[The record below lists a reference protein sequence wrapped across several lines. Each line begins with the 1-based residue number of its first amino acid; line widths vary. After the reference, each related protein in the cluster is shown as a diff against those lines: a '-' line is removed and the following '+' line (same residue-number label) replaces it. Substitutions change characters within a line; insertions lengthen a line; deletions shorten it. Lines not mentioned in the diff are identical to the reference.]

1 MNKGDLINAVASAS
15 NTKPAEAKVAVEL
28 FSSIF
33 RLALLSG
40 DEVTLPGVGKLK
52 VHTRP
57 ARTGRNP
64 KTGEPIEI
72 QSKRV
77 VKFTPAA
84 AFEEE
89 FSVVVED

>member
-1 MNKGDLINAVASAS
+1 MNKGDLISAVASATG
-15 NTKPAEAKVAVEL
+15 TKAADAKVTVEL
-28 FSSIF
+28 FSGIF
-33 RLALLSG
+33 RDALLAG

-84 AFEEE
+84 AFEDE
-89 FSVVVED
+89 FSVVEE

>member
-1 MNKGDLINAVASAS
+1 MNKGDLISAVASATGAKS
-15 NTKPAEAKVAVEL
+15 MDAKVTVEM

-33 RLALLSG
+33 RLALLAG

-84 AFEEE
+84 AFEDE
-89 FSVVVED
+89 FSVVAE